1 MLFFGVFVFVSP
13 PRQTQKSFFLI
24 QFSFLV
30 ADRTI
35 LIWYLKDLANAKDRK
50 TFRVNIEYDHMYK
63 TVWSPDSKAVLGFK
77 SMENAIEAYRL
88 DKRDGLFTAYA
99 KSITFPRAHD
109 NDDVV
114 SLDMA
119 CNGRFLMSASN
130 RTEIIVWDSRGSI
143 LDRFDSFLMTNYA
156 VKISPCGRYIAA
168 TGFAP
173 DVKLWEV
180 KFSKNGNYE
189 KTARAFELTGHN
201 SGVWDFAFDHDAS
214 HLVSV
219 CKDGSFKLFD
229 IKSRLN

>member
-1 MLFFGVFVFVSP
+1 MKRFYLSIRVFV
-13 PRQTQKSFFLI
+13 
-24 QFSFLV
+24 LV

-35 LIWYLKDLANAKDRK
+35 LIWTLKDLANAKDRK
-50 TFRVNIEYDHMYK
+50 TFRVNVEFDHMYK

-77 SMENAIEAYRL
+77 AMENAIEAYRI
-88 DKRDGLFTAYA
+88 DKRDGVFASYA

-109 NDDVV
+109 NDDAL

-130 RTEIIVWDSRGSI
+130 RTEIIVWDARGSI
-143 LDRFDSFLMTNYA
+143 LDQFDSFLMTNYA

-168 TGFAP
+168 SGFAP

-180 KFSKNGNYE
+180 KFGKGGGFE
-189 KTARAFELTGHN
+189 KTVKAFDLTGHK
-201 SGVWDFAFDHDAS
+201 SGVWDFAFDHDGS

-229 IKSRLN
+229 IKSRLRASSLSRWKIN